1 MNYTSNSS
9 EETKKIGKQIA
20 ATLTG
25 GDIILLYGD
34 LGAGKT
40 TIMKGIA
47 EYFGISEDK
56 ITSPTFTLM
65 NVYEIENYVKPRLT
79 PLGELKIKNLIHI
92 DTYRLDN
99 EQQLV
104 EIGVEDYLGDES
116 CLTFIEWPE
125 KIENLLSL
133 KKTRQVTLKHID
145 ENKREIISSS

>member
-1 MNYTSNSS
+1 MKYTSNSS
-9 EETKKIGKQIA
+9 EETKKIGRQIA

-65 NVYEIENYVKPRLT
+65 NVYEIENYFIRRN
-79 PLGELKIKNLIHI
+79 LGEGGRITNLVHI
-92 DTYRLDN
+92 DTYRLEN

-133 KKTRQVTLKHID
+133 KKTRQITLKHID
-145 ENKREIISSS
+145 ENKREIVSSS